1 MRDQSW
7 QEFHIKDGHK
17 GPIVWQAKAARF
29 RMNVR
34 PEGAGKS
41 FTLPSAPMWLILAQ
55 HPMTGEIKYFVSN
68 AWTTTSLERIL
79 HVAFSRWHIERC
91 FQDEQGLLG
100 LDHFECRRYRA
111 IQRHLILTM
120 SNDLFLA
127 HTRLKLIEEGHVE
140 GGKCL
145 TLRQLRRAANA
156 SIQAQGLTRSAR
168 HDVLT
173 YVAERIRI
181 TQHRNAKA
189 RRSHR

>member
-1 MRDQSW
+1 MRDQPW
-7 QEFHIKDGHK
+7 QDFHIKDGHK

-41 FTLPSAPMWLILAQ
+41 FTLPSAPIWLIVAQ

-68 AWTTTSLERIL
+68 ALATTSLERIL

-91 FQDEQGLLG
+91 FQDEKGLLG

-120 SNDLFLA
+120 ISHLFLA
-127 HTRLKLIEEGHVE
+127 RTRLKLIEEGQVQ
-140 GGKCL
+140 GGKRSDAPAASPGHQCL
-145 TLRQLRRAANA
+145 D
-156 SIQAQGLTRSAR
+156 SSAR
-168 HDVLT
+168 PDTIHTARLADT
-173 YVAERIRI
+173 YR
-181 TQHRNAKA
+181 
-189 RRSHR
+189 